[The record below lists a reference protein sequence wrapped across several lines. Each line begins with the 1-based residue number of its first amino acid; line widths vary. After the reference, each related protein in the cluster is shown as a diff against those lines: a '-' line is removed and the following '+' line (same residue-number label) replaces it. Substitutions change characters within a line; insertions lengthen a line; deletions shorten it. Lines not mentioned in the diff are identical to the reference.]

1 MILSRAS
8 LYFAPVPNTRY
19 VYFKYLIAPV
29 LCLRL
34 LGTKALTCHFGGR
47 EDTKSIMDVDD
58 PEYLSYLTS
67 LHLVDLKSEPAKL
80 NSSSAQLT
88 NVLITLCHT
97 SYPTFLSVHQ
107 SVNTLSTS
115 LDAFSSSLDALI
127 DVLPEVEQK
136 AKGFLEEVKD
146 VQTERKEMKV
156 VVENLGRI
164 EEIVGVG
171 VVVEGCVRSGWYGEA
186 VEVEM
191 RIANLARKLDPDGRG
206 VVWDVKAEVDQRI
219 RSMVGD
225 LLSGLRESGTNKLPV
240 LFKTVGFLRKMGV
253 LDEEEI
259 AQAFLSC
266 RLGCLKKT
274 LDDLD
279 VERRTSG
286 ALAPV
291 TSSFQ
296 QSSVSVSG
304 ERYLKRYVDAWRE
317 GVYDLVSQFTTIF
330 LERPASSPET
340 TGFLHSLLTTYTT
353 HLLSELLGTLEVT
366 LPNIQ
371 DPSALNSLLTQ
382 LTYCA
387 TSFSR
392 IGLDFR
398 WIIGGLFEDAVR
410 TSVTKGFHDARN
422 KFIHTVSSASPAVLS
437 ISSSTSATSSSSPS
451 TNEPNLDAIRFDIT
465 NPPHVPPHILTS
477 HKPTAIFANDL
488 LTTLNGLR
496 LLAPR
501 NLYRDL
507 LTELDKSLDES
518 GATFIDVLTTTPLT
532 ISSFSSSI
540 STTAPLSAAA
550 SQGRL
555 SNEEAEERG
564 KKVRVYLGSL
574 FVKVFVPFVRRALVE
589 GVYGFEGVEREKDW
603 RGDLGFVRTW
613 EDWSQLSTPPAP

>member
-1 MILSRAS
+1 
-8 LYFAPVPNTRY
+8 
-19 VYFKYLIAPV
+19 
-29 LCLRL
+29 
-34 LGTKALTCHFGGR
+34 
-47 EDTKSIMDVDD
+47 MDADD

-67 LHLVDLKSEPAKL
+67 LHLADLKSEPAKL

-88 NVLITLCHT
+88 NVLTTLCHT

-127 DVLPEVEQK
+127 NVLPVVEQK
-136 AKGFLEEVKD
+136 ARGFLEEVKD
-146 VQTERKEMKV
+146 VQAERKKMKV
-156 VVENLGRI
+156 VMENLGRV

-171 VVVEGCVRSGWYGEA
+171 NVVEGCVRSGWYGEA

-191 RIANLARKLDPDGRG
+191 RIASLAKKLDPDGRG

-266 RLGCLKKT
+266 RLGCLKRS
-274 LDDLD
+274 LEDLD
-279 VERRTSG
+279 MERRTSG
-286 ALAPV
+286 ALTPV
-291 TSSFQ
+291 TRSLQ
-296 QSSVSVSG
+296 NSVSG
-304 ERYLKRYVDAWRE
+304 ERYLKRYVDVWRE

-340 TGFLHSLLTTYTT
+340 AELLHSLLTTYTT
-353 HLLSELLGTLEVT
+353 HLLSVLLGTLETT
-366 LPNIQ
+366 LPTVQ

-410 TSVTKGFHDARN
+410 KSVTKGFHDARD
-422 KFIHTVSSASPAVLS
+422 KFIYCVSSASPTALS
-437 ISSSTSATSSSSPS
+437 ISPSATSTTPTVSSSIP
-451 TNEPNLDAIRFDIT
+451 EPNLDAVQLDT
-465 NPPHVPPHILTS
+465 ANPPHVPPHILTS
-477 HKPTAIFANDL
+477 HKPTAIYANDL

-496 LLAPR
+496 LLAPK

-518 GATFIDVLTTTPLT
+518 GTTFIDVVTNTPLT
-532 ISSFSSSI
+532 ISSTTTTPSSS
-540 STTAPLSAAA
+540 SAAA
-550 SQGRL
+550 SVSQGKV
-555 SNEEAEERG
+555 SKEEAEEKG
-564 KKVRVYLGSL
+564 KKVRIFLGSL
-574 FVKVFVPFVRRALVE
+574 FVKVFVPFIRRALVE
-589 GVYGFEGVEREKDW
+589 GVYGFEGESTEKDW
-603 RGDLGFVRTW
+603 RSELGFVRMW
-613 EDWSQLSTPPAP
+613 EDWLQLITPPAQGVTIGES

>member
-1 MILSRAS
+1 
-8 LYFAPVPNTRY
+8 
-19 VYFKYLIAPV
+19 
-29 LCLRL
+29 
-34 LGTKALTCHFGGR
+34 
-47 EDTKSIMDVDD
+47 MDVDD

-67 LHLVDLKSEPAKL
+67 LHLADLKSEPAKL

-88 NVLITLCHT
+88 NVLTTLCHT

-107 SVNTLSTS
+107 SVNTLYTS
-115 LDAFSSSLDALI
+115 LDAFSSSLDALL
-127 DVLPEVEQK
+127 DVLPVVEQK
-136 AKGFLEEVKD
+136 ARGFLEEVKD
-146 VQTERKEMKV
+146 VQAERKKMKV
-156 VVENLGRI
+156 VVENLGRV

-171 VVVEGCVRSGWYGEA
+171 NVVEGCVRSGWYGEA

-225 LLSGLRESGTNKLPV
+225 LLSGLREGGANKLPV

-266 RLGCLKKT
+266 RLGCLKRS
-274 LDDLD
+274 LEDLD

-286 ALAPV
+286 AFTTVIP
-291 TSSFQ
+291 SFQ
-296 QSSVSVSG
+296 NSVSG
-304 ERYLKRYVDAWRE
+304 ERYLKRYVDVWRE

-330 LERPASSPET
+330 LERSASSPET
-340 TGFLHSLLTTYTT
+340 VELLHSLLTTYTT
-353 HLLSELLGTLEVT
+353 HLLSVLLGTLEAT
-366 LPNIQ
+366 LPTVQ

-410 TSVTKGFHDARN
+410 TSVTKGFHNARD
-422 KFIHTVSSASPAVLS
+422 KFINSVSSASPTALS
-437 ISSSTSATSSSSPS
+437 ISSSATSTTSTVSSS
-451 TNEPNLDAIRFDIT
+451 THEPNLDAVQLDTT

-477 HKPTAIFANDL
+477 HKPTAIYANDL

-496 LLAPR
+496 LLAPK

-518 GATFIDVLTTTPLT
+518 GTTFIDVITTTPLT
-532 ISSFSSSI
+532 ISSSAATSSS
-540 STTAPLSAAA
+540 SPAPGT
-550 SQGRL
+550 SQGKM
-555 SNEEAEERG
+555 SKEEAEEKG

-589 GVYGFEGVEREKDW
+589 GVYGFEGEDQENDW
-603 RGDLGFVRTW
+603 RSELGFVRMW
-613 EDWSQLSTPPAP
+613 EDWLQLITPPTQTVATGVS